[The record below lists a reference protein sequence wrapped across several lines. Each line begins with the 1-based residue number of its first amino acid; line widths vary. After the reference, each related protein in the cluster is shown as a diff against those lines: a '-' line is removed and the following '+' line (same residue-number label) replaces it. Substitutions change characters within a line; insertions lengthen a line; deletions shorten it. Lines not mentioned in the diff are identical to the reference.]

1 MALGTFAVGTEGFMI
16 APLLPDIA
24 ADMSI
29 EVHHAGY
36 LVVVFAL
43 AYAISSPIL
52 TTLTARLNRRQLL
65 IVCMAAFSVANLL
78 AWSAW
83 SYGALMAARI
93 LLAFIAGLYVPNA
106 NALASVIVPVAH
118 RGRALAVINGGTTMA
133 LVLGVP
139 LGQMI
144 GYRFGWRLTF
154 ASVAVLAFLA
164 TVGLLLGLSSGI
176 GSALP
181 TVAWRDRLLVVR
193 QPAVLRGLLVTA
205 LWATG
210 AYVLYT
216 YLAVY
221 LKAATDI
228 GDAHLG
234 LVFLLWGVFAAI
246 GVFCGGS
253 LNDRFGARRVII
265 PALILLALSFF
276 GLSAIGWLIPQGRA
290 VLPVLLCIAVWGL
303 SAWAFFPAQQ
313 ARLIEIGGLQSAPI
327 VLSLN
332 ASFMFFGFSL
342 GAAVGSATL
351 SFATS
356 ADLGWV
362 GAAFE
367 FAALIPLLAIRSER
381 ASPMYGSPQVHD

>member
-65 IVCMAAFSVANLL
+65 IFCMAAFSVANLL

-351 SFATS
+351 SLATS

-381 ASPMYGSPQVHD
+381 ASPMYGSLQVHN